1 MISKAPNTN
10 PPPPLSTLSPPT
22 PHPTL
27 LRTELLRY
35 FFIVFSMPT
44 NEGRLPAEL
53 LPYFLKFPSIPIG
66 TWRVDP
72 RYPLCEIRISEVCMC
87 DRIYM
92 PAGQG
97 SLPLPPFLE
106 DPVSLEV
113 LVRRKDIPPPL
124 LPIRIQGLPQV
135 NLRDRDVPKA
145 RYMSFAAPGLHD
157 RRRQSSL
164 VISVLSCRGA
174 PRGLHPS
181 HSPPTECVGKQP
193 GLKNASE
200 TVGC

>member
-1 MISKAPNTN
+1 
-10 PPPPLSTLSPPT
+10 
-22 PHPTL
+22 
-27 LRTELLRY
+27 
-35 FFIVFSMPT
+35 MPT

-113 LVRRKDIPPPL
+113 LVRRKDIPPPSFL
-124 LPIRIQGLPQV
+124 YVSRDSPRLTSATGMFQRRVTCPSLRRDFTTAAAKVRSLSACYHAGARLGGFTLRILPQQNAWV
-135 NLRDRDVPKA
+135 SSRALKMP
-145 RYMSFAAPGLHD
+145 
-157 RRRQSSL
+157 RRRLDADADADRTLHVSL
-164 VISVLSCRGA
+164 GRRGRARERLAADLVLFTDKSYR
-174 PRGLHPS
+174 
-181 HSPPTECVGKQP
+181 
-193 GLKNASE
+193 
-200 TVGC
+200 